1 MVRIGAR
8 SGRPQAT
15 AGESRSCCGGSL
27 PLILVCGCVFFV
39 VGRISSDY
47 VADIDI
53 PEGAITV
60 VSTFPTM
67 ALDDPLLAPQGDAV
81 ALPSIRDA
89 QDDAKRQ
96 GLAASIY
103 GGHGDKK
110 HLGGFTEIDIHGIS
124 PYVWRMMMQEYGIKS
139 VIDVGCGR
147 GISTLWFAMN
157 GMDALCV
164 EGSHDA
170 YEKTVLPNPATQM
183 VEHDFARGP
192 WWPTKTYDAVWSVEF
207 LEHVGRNFQQNYL
220 PVFRSAAIIFATHS
234 VSSSAE
240 VLT

>member
-1 MVRIGAR
+1 MT
-8 SGRPQAT
+8 Q
-15 AGESRSCCGGSL
+15 
-27 PLILVCGCVFFV
+27 
-39 VGRISSDY
+39 
-47 VADIDI
+47 
-53 PEGAITV
+53 
-60 VSTFPTM
+60 
-67 ALDDPLLAPQGDAV
+67 DDPLLAPQGEAE

-89 QDDAKRQ
+89 QDDTKRI
-96 GLAASIY
+96 GTASIY
-103 GGHGDKK
+103 GGQGDKK
-110 HLGGFTEIDIHGIS
+110 HLGGFTEVDIHGIS
-124 PYVWRMMMQEYGIKS
+124 PYVWRMMMGEYGIKS

-183 VEHDFARGP
+183 VEHDFSRGP

-207 LEHVGRNFQQNYL
+207 LEHVGRNFHQNYL

-234 VSSSAE
+234 VSARGKLWS
-240 VLT
+240 